1 VLFQDEL
8 AILLRVSRATIERRR
23 RLVIDHTLSSIRGR
37 TQRGKSHAASDET
50 PVTPQRP
57 AARARRTL
65 LKLRATHQ
73 SHGLSTQLGFVG
85 LTPMKKEQV
94 DLHNAVVWI
103 PDSKT
108 PNGIAEVPLTD
119 LALEAFRE
127 QIRIAGPGT
136 WLFPSDENPTGHQKT
151 LKTVWHATLRRAK
164 VPYFRIYD
172 LRSTYATRLSAGGVA
187 DEWVTQLLRQGD
199 AKVFKKYSQMKL
211 QMKREA
217 LQKLNRKANEDRP
230 GFVTEKVN

>member
-1 VLFQDEL
+1 VFLRRIPKSTPTDIRHSIEREL
-8 AILLRVSRATIERRR
+8 A
-23 RLVIDHTLSSIRGR
+23 R
-37 TQRGKSHAASDET
+37 TSCEKE
-50 PVTPQRP
+50 
-57 AARARRTL
+57 L
-65 LKLRATHQ
+65 M
-73 SHGLSTQLGFVG
+73 
-85 LTPMKKEQV
+85 PMKKEQV
-94 DLHNAVVWI
+94 DLQNAVVWI

-108 PNGIAEVPLTD
+108 PKGIAEVPLTD
-119 LALEAFRE
+119 LARDAFRE

-151 LKTVWHATLRRAK
+151 LKTVWHAVLRRAE

-172 LRSTYATRLSAGGVA
+172 LRSTYATCLSAGGVA

-217 LQKLNRKANEDRP
+217 LQKMNRKANEDRP
-230 GFVTEKVN
+230 GFDTERPN